1 MQLATI
7 RTRSQNNFSKEY
19 ILYPRTSNSDYDFDL
34 IEKIGEIR
42 PSLESKSALSKLQS
56 QNSWSLYSNTID
68 I

>member
-7 RTRSQNNFSKEY
+7 RTRSQNNISKEN

-42 PSLESKSALSKLQS
+42 PSLESKSALFKLQS